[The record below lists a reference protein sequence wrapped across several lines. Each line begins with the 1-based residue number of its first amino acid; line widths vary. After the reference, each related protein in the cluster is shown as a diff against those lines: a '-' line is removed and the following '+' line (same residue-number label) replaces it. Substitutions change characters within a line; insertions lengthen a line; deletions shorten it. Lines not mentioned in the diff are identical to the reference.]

1 MRLAL
6 REVRLAFRR
15 APLLG
20 VLSVLTI
27 AFSLYAFGLY
37 GLVAINIREAL
48 RGIEER
54 VEIRAFI
61 RDDSREAAV
70 DTLVREASMMREVAT
85 AVYVTPES
93 AYVRAKSELP
103 EFAELLEGTVLP
115 GSVEVRLKEGMRD
128 PLTVRAVANRLER
141 YAIIDDV
148 RYGREWVEKLYRVRN
163 IAGVAGLGLGAV
175 LALVAT
181 IIIGSTIRVAVLAR
195 SKEIEIMRMVG
206 ATNAFIRRPYLIDG
220 LLKGIIGGVAALG
233 MIALTNN
240 VVSQT
245 LVATRFFETWMIV
258 AGIAAGA
265 LLGFLGSFASVSRH
279 LRADRPRE

>member
-128 PLTVRAVANRLER
+128 PLTVRAVKACEFDDDAILLWPWTARRTLER
-141 YAIIDDV
+141 ADFTGVTLDFIVFFPRPLAFLRRFEPRLRRLAI
-148 RYGREWVEKLYRVRN
+148 
-163 IAGVAGLGLGAV
+163 GAQQM
-175 LALVAT
+175 LVGT
-181 IIIGSTIRVAVLAR
+181 
-195 SKEIEIMRMVG
+195 
-206 ATNAFIRRPYLIDG
+206 RR
-220 LLKGIIGGVAALG
+220 
-233 MIALTNN
+233 
-240 VVSQT
+240 
-245 LVATRFFETWMIV
+245 
-258 AGIAAGA
+258 
-265 LLGFLGSFASVSRH
+265 
-279 LRADRPRE
+279 